1 MNDDNWLELNNI
13 NIIKNNRKI
22 LKNINLKL
30 RNKETVVLLGP
41 NGSGKSTLI
50 ETIARVNYPR
60 VEEKSSIKILGNEN
74 INIFEMRSKIGFV
87 YTDLHARIKR
97 NEKVINIIISGING
111 YIGMGLNILEDR
123 SINNKAEEIMNSL
136 DLSSLSD
143 RLYFELSDG
152 QKRKVLIGR
161 ALINNPNYLI
171 IDEITNA
178 LDIKSKYEIIE
189 LLNKLSLKKISILY
203 VTHSLDSILKFT
215 DRVILIKN
223 GIIHGDG
230 SPCDILTNDNLSNL
244 YDIDLKVTYINGYW
258 NSIPVK

>member
-1 MNDDNWLELNNI
+1 LNDDNWLELNNI

-152 QKRKVLIGR
+152 QKRKVLI
-161 ALINNPNYLI
+161 
-171 IDEITNA
+171 
-178 LDIKSKYEIIE
+178 
-189 LLNKLSLKKISILY
+189 
-203 VTHSLDSILKFT
+203 
-215 DRVILIKN
+215 
-223 GIIHGDG
+223 
-230 SPCDILTNDNLSNL
+230 
-244 YDIDLKVTYINGYW
+244 
-258 NSIPVK
+258 